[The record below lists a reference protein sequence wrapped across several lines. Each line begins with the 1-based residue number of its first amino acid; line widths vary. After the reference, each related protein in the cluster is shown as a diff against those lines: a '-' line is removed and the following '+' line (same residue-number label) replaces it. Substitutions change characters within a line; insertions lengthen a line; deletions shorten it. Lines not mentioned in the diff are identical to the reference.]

1 MWQNVKMTAE
11 QTKQAQDKL
20 NQMTRI
26 VAAMT
31 PEDKTDPAKLSA
43 AARGRVAAAAG
54 VPVVVR
60 ARNLR
65 RRAASYV

>member
-1 MWQNVKMTAE
+1 MSAE
-11 QTKQAQDKL
+11 QTKQAQDKI

-26 VAAMT
+26 IAVMT

-54 VPVVVR
+54 VPVAVR
-60 ARNLR
+60 FHNLP
-65 RRAASYV
+65 RRATSYA